1 DGAWVPPGARQ
12 ATNARETPDIVDHLA
27 QDRESVVA
35 DVEGSAARRRVGDY
49 ALERQ
54 IRVGIEIQ
62 FEPGHEVPEVE
73 PGRAPGP
80 RHEPLLDEDRGLCRA
95 RLQGPHARA

>member
-1 DGAWVPPGARQ
+1 R
-12 ATNARETPDIVDHLA
+12 I
-27 QDRESVVA
+27 
-35 DVEGSAARRRVGDY
+35 GDY

-54 IRVGIEIQ
+54 IRVGIEIL

-80 RHEPLLDEDRGLCRA
+80 RHEPLLDEARSLERGQKGPQDDVRELVAVALAVAGRA
-95 RLQGPHARA
+95 DEDQMIRRVAPPTIGYYFTDDLIETLG